1 MTDDEYW
8 HLDDDE
14 PNWDFKDRDI
24 AILCELS
31 SDPQLSS
38 RELTDVL
45 KRNYDIDVSHVTVSE
60 SIRRMRN
67 EGVFREA
74 IIPNEDYYIFS
85 LFEFKFNAENF
96 ADNWRDAMEFIKEDA
111 HTLFF
116 FLSDGEY
123 QWKTVM
129 MFRSRRQASQWIHNC
144 YKEHGDVIA
153 NLRNSAIHNV
163 LKFQTDPQIYEDL
176 RDETTD

>member
-1 MTDDEYW
+1 MTDAEQ
-8 HLDDDE
+8 

-38 RELTDVL
+38 RELTNVL
-45 KRNYDIDVSHVTVSE
+45 ESEYDIDVSHVTVSE
-60 SIRRMRN
+60 SIRRMRD

-74 IIPNEDYYIFS
+74 IIPNEEYYTFA
-85 LFEFKFNAENF
+85 LFEFKFNTQQFE
-96 ADNWRDAMEFIKEDA
+96 DNWRDAMEHIKNDK

-129 MFRSRRQASQWIHNC
+129 MFRSREQISKWIHSC
-144 YKEHGDVIA
+144 YKEHGGVIA
-153 NLRNSAIHNV
+153 NIRNSAVHNV
-163 LKFQTDPQIYEDL
+163 LKFQTDPQIYKDL
-176 RDETTD
+176 RDEQ